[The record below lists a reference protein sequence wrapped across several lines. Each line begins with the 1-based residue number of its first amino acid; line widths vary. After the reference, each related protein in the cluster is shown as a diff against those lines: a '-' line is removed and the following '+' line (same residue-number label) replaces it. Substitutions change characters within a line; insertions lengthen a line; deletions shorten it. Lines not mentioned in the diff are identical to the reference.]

1 MTEVLY
7 NVFMNKDTRGDRE
20 GNWSNLADHFKDKVN
35 KRTSEVAF
43 LQTKAGFL
51 IAASVVLLQIITS
64 LPKLESLVGVAV
76 YILAIILAFISIII
90 SIVSMHMGNS
100 PTPLNPDKMILEL
113 TERPN
118 MGREEFSNWLAKS
131 YAQANKDFNKIYNL
145 KYRQQVIAATL
156 LVISFG
162 LIVVTKGVN
171 IYV

>member
-1 MTEVLY
+1 
-7 NVFMNKDTRGDRE
+7 MNKDTRNSRE
-20 GNWSNLADHFKDKVN
+20 GNWSDLADHFRDKVN

-64 LPKLESLVGVAV
+64 LPKIESLVGVAV
-76 YILAIILAFISIII
+76 YILAIILAFVSIII
-90 SIVSMHMGNS
+90 SIASMHMGNS
-100 PTPLNPDKMILEL
+100 PVPLNPDKMILEL

-131 YAQANKDFNKIYNL
+131 YAQANKDFNKVYNL

-162 LIVVTKGVN
+162 LIVVIKGVN

>member
-1 MTEVLY
+1 ME
-7 NVFMNKDTRGDRE
+7 KDTRVDRE
-20 GNWSNLADHFKDKVN
+20 RNWSDLADHFKDKVN

-64 LPKLESLVGVAV
+64 LPKLDSLLGIAA
-76 YILAIILAFISIII
+76 YALAIILAFMSVII
-90 SIVSMHMGNS
+90 SITSMNMGNS

-118 MGREEFSNWLAKS
+118 MGRNEFSNWLAKS
-131 YAQANKDFNKIYNL
+131 YAQANKDFNKVYNI
-145 KYRQQVIAATL
+145 KYRQQVIAAIL
-156 LVISFG
+156 LVVSFG
-162 LIVVTKGVN
+162 LTVIIKGVS

>member
-1 MTEVLY
+1 MC
-7 NVFMNKDTRGDRE
+7 MDKDTRGNRE
-20 GNWSNLADHFKDKVN
+20 ENWLDLANHFKDKVN

-64 LPKLESLVGVAV
+64 LPKLESLLGIAA
-76 YILAIILAFISIII
+76 YALAIILAFMSVII
-90 SIVSMHMGNS
+90 SITSMNMGNS

-118 MGREEFSNWLAKS
+118 MGRDEFSNWLAKS
-131 YAQANKDFNKIYNL
+131 YAQANKDFNKVYNI
-145 KYRQQVIAATL
+145 KYRQQVIAAIL
-156 LVISFG
+156 LVVSFG
-162 LIVVTKGVN
+162 LTVIIKGVS

>member
-1 MTEVLY
+1 ME
-7 NVFMNKDTRGDRE
+7 KDTRVDRE
-20 GNWSNLADHFKDKVN
+20 RNWSDLADHFKDKVN

-64 LPKLESLVGVAV
+64 LPKFENLLGIVA
-76 YILAIILAFISIII
+76 YILAIILAFGSIVISM
-90 SIVSMHMGNS
+90 VSMHIGSS

-131 YAQANKDFNKIYNL
+131 YAQANKDFNSVYNL
-145 KYRQQVIAATL
+145 KYRQQVVAATL
-156 LVISFG
+156 LVVSFG
-162 LIVVTKGVN
+162 IIVVIKGVSM
-171 IYV
+171 YV

>member
-1 MTEVLY
+1 ME
-7 NVFMNKDTRGDRE
+7 KDTRVDRE
-20 GNWSNLADHFKDKVN
+20 RNWSDLADHFKDKVN

-64 LPKLESLVGVAV
+64 LPKLESLLGIAA
-76 YILAIILAFISIII
+76 YALAIILAFMSVII
-90 SIVSMHMGNS
+90 SITSMNMGNS

-118 MGREEFSNWLAKS
+118 MGRDEFSNWLAKS
-131 YAQANKDFNKIYNL
+131 YAQANKDFNKVYNI
-145 KYRQQVIAATL
+145 KYRQQVIAAIL
-156 LVISFG
+156 LVVSFG
-162 LIVVTKGVN
+162 LTIIIKGVS

>member
-1 MTEVLY
+1 ME
-7 NVFMNKDTRGDRE
+7 KDTRVDRE
-20 GNWSNLADHFKDKVN
+20 RNWSDLADHFKDKVN

-76 YILAIILAFISIII
+76 YILAIILAFVSIII

-131 YAQANKDFNKIYNL
+131 YAQANKDFNKVYNI
-145 KYRQQVIAATL
+145 KYRQQVVAATL
-156 LVISFG
+156 LVVSFG
-162 LIVVTKGVN
+162 IIVVIKGVSM
-171 IYV
+171 YV

>member
-1 MTEVLY
+1 ME
-7 NVFMNKDTRGDRE
+7 KDTRVDRE
-20 GNWSNLADHFKDKVN
+20 RNWSDLADHFKDKVN

-64 LPKLESLVGVAV
+64 LPKLESLLGIAA
-76 YILAIILAFISIII
+76 YALAIILAFMSVII
-90 SIVSMHMGNS
+90 SITSMNMGNS

-118 MGREEFSNWLAKS
+118 MGRDEFSNWLAKS
-131 YAQANKDFNKIYNL
+131 YAQANKDFNKVYNI
-145 KYRQQVIAATL
+145 KYRQQVIAAIL
-156 LVISFG
+156 LVVSFG
-162 LIVVTKGVN
+162 LTVIIKGVS